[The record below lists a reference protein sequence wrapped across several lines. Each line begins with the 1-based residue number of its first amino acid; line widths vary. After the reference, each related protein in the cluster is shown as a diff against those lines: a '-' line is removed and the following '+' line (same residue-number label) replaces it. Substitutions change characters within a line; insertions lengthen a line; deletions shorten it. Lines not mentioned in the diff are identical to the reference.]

1 VPEEIKN
8 EVYKRLDSRISII
21 LNDFREA
28 IKIP

>member
-8 EVYKRLDSRISII
+8 EVYKRLDSGISII